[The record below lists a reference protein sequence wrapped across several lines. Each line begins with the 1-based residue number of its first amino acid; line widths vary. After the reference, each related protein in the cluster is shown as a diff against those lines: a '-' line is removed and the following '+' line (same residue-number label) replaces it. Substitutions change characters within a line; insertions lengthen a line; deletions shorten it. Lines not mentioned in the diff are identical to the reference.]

1 MAGFRL
7 TLLVCSLQA
16 ILGEGQTANS
26 CGVPSDHLTNVE
38 IQMVPDPPVKG
49 KPFSLVVKGDLDEA
63 IVGGNIKTDLQITAL
78 SFIHSKANLDI
89 PFSYVPGLP
98 KGPAV
103 VTFGPTTLPSLP
115 GSTKTKGQIKIV
127 NQKGEGVACVDLDL
141 ALGSDTDKGNM
152 MQSANTTVP
161 HGAPVTSCSKPGD
174 HLKNFSLVVD
184 HGTVLVAGDLDEDVN
199 TLSLNLDTWVEKFW
213 VTIPM
218 KSTIPISLSP
228 PVPKGPFKI
237 SVGPSTGKVSPDPDV
252 SYGGK
257 VRASDGNGEE
267 IFCLDINGELAKA
280 AAPGI
285 LVV

>member
-1 MAGFRL
+1 MG
-7 TLLVCSLQA
+7 
-16 ILGEGQTANS
+16 TAKS
-26 CGVPSDHLTNVE
+26 CGVSSDHLTKVD
-38 IQMVPDPPVKG
+38 IQMVLDPPVKG

-63 IVGGNIKTDLQITAL
+63 LVGGSVKTDLQVTAL

-103 VTFGPTTLPSLP
+103 VTIGPTTLPSLP
-115 GSTKTKGQIKIV
+115 GSTAAKGQVKIV
-127 NQKGEGVACVDLDL
+127 NQKGEGVACVDIDL
-141 ALGSDTDKGNM
+141 TVGSDTDRGDM

-161 HGAPVTSCSKPGD
+161 HGAPVTSCSKPAD

-199 TLSLNLDTWVEKFW
+199 TLALNLDTWVEKFW

-228 PVPKGPFKI
+228 AVPKGPFKI
-237 SVGPSTGKVSPDPDV
+237 SVGPSTGTVSPDPDV

-257 VRASDGNGEE
+257 VLASDGKGEE
-267 IFCLDINGELAKA
+267 IFCLDIKGEFAKA
-280 AAPGI
+280 AAPGLL
-285 LVV
+285 LV